1 MMTVGYGDITP
12 TNYVECCFNIFIV
25 IYGCGVFAYSINNI
39 GNIFKEMYQEDREFK
54 FI

>member
-12 TNYVECCFNIFIV
+12 NNYIECCFSISII

-39 GNIFKEMYQEDREFK
+39 GNIFKEMYQEDKEFK
-54 FI
+54 